1 MKFNFIFI
9 ILLLLAATSGFAD
22 DASTTGDPNGPSAA
36 TVSSPST
43 LLAHN
48 KDSRFWISGQ
58 VNAIFQAHPAFH
70 SAYSGP
76 NSLNAHYE
84 KALSRVMTLFL
95 GYQLNGSTEVL
106 VDVEAAGGKGL
117 SNALGIAG
125 FTNLDVVRNPSLGQ
139 TPYLARFE
147 VHRVFALGNKMAEGD
162 PGPFS
167 GFSSLPEQRFEVR
180 AGKMSLADLFDLNT
194 EGTDSHFQFMN
205 WAMDNNAAYDY
216 AADTRGY
223 TYAAS
228 LSYESP
234 GWSLR
239 FAEALMPTV
248 ANGIQMNW
256 NLGQARSENYEWTLK
271 RLVTHMPG
279 GTLRLLA
286 FHNTA
291 NMGIYRVAVQQYLEG
306 MDAAPSIT
314 AHGLQSTAKY
324 GFGVNIEQPVT
335 HNISVFGRFGWNNGR
350 TESYVYTEADQSVSA
365 GVAVYGRQWGRMRDK
380 AGVAFVSNAISG
392 DHREYLALGGTGFIL
407 GDGHLTY
414 GREKIVEGYYTC
426 HIWKGTY
433 LGPDLQHV
441 NNPGY
446 NQARG
451 PVIVPGLRVHLE
463 F

>member
-9 ILLLLAATSGFAD
+9 ILLLLTATLVFAD
-22 DASTTGDPNGPSAA
+22 DASPAGDSNGPSTA

-43 LLAHN
+43 FLAHN
-48 KDSRFWISGQ
+48 KDGRLWISGQ
-58 VNAIFQAHPAFH
+58 MNAIFQAHPAFH

-76 NSLNAHYE
+76 NSLDAHYE
-84 KALSRVMTLFL
+84 KALSRVMTLYM

-117 SNALGIAG
+117 SNALGMAG

-139 TPYLARFE
+139 KPYLARFE

-162 PGPFS
+162 PGPLS
-167 GFSSLPEQRFEVR
+167 AFSSLPECRFEVR

-256 NLGQARSENYEWTLK
+256 NLHQARSENYEWTLK
-271 RLVTHMPG
+271 RFLPRMPG

-350 TESYVYTEADQSVSA
+350 TESYVYTEADQSVSVGA
-365 GVAVYGRQWGRMRDK
+365 AVYGRQWGRMRDK

-414 GREKIVEGYYTC
+414 GREKIVEAYYTC
-426 HIWKGTY
+426 HVWRGTY

-451 PVIVPGLRVHLE
+451 PVIVPGLRMHLE